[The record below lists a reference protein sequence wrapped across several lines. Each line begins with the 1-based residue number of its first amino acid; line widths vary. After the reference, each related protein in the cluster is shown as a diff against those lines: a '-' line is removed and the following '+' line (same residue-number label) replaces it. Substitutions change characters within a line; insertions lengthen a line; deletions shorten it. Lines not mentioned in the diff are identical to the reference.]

1 MTVAIW
7 RRQEPKRSMPHPGA
21 VVMAFLRRDWAIS
34 WSYRL
39 PFALGLL
46 QTFLTLGFLY
56 FLSRLVGPR
65 IALSDGTL
73 HGGYFAYVV
82 LGTTLLSIFS
92 VNLTA
97 FALRLRT
104 DQTTGTL
111 EVLFTMP
118 PRASLVVLASASY
131 QVTYALVVG
140 GLTVALAAAFG
151 MRFDVSAGSLLV
163 ALIILVASL
172 VLFAATGVAFAAF
185 VVVFKRAETVTALAG
200 AALSLL
206 SGVYYP
212 IRLLP
217 HPLRVLAEV
226 IPFTWALQAL
236 RGSLLGAQLPLAR
249 LAELSL
255 AAVVLLPVAM
265 WLFSVA
271 LDRARRSGT
280 LGQY

>member
-1 MTVAIW
+1 VTVAVLG
-7 RRQEPKRSMPHPGA
+7 RTVPERSMPHPGA

-65 IALSDGTL
+65 IGVADGSL

-97 FALRLRT
+97 FAQRLRT

-131 QVTYALVVG
+131 QITYALVVG
-140 GLTVALAAAFG
+140 GLTVALAVGFG
-151 MRFDVSAGSLLV
+151 MRFEASAGSVLV
-163 ALIILVASL
+163 ALATLVASL
-172 VLFAATGVAFAAF
+172 VLFAATGVAFAGF
-185 VVVFKRAETVTALAG
+185 VVVFKRAETVTALAT

-206 SGVYYP
+206 AGVYYP
-212 IRLLP
+212 IELMP
-217 HPLRVLAEV
+217 HPLRVLADV
-226 IPFTWALQAL
+226 IPLTWALQVV
-236 RGSLLGAQLPLAR
+236 RGALLGAQLPLAR
-249 LAELSL
+249 LGELSL
-255 AAVVLLPVAM
+255 VAVLLLPVAM

-271 LDRARRSGT
+271 LDRARRTGT

>member
-1 MTVAIW
+1 MTVAIS
-7 RRQEPKRSMPHPGA
+7 RRQAGARSMPHPGA
-21 VVMAFLRRDWAIS
+21 VIMAFLRRDWAIS

-46 QTFLTLGFLY
+46 QIVLSLGFLY

-65 IALSDGTL
+65 IGVTDGALR
-73 HGGYFAYVV
+73 GGYFAYVV

-97 FALRLRT
+97 FAQRLRT

-131 QVTYALVVG
+131 QITYALVVG
-140 GLTVALAAAFG
+140 GLTVAIAVGFG
-151 MRFDVSAGSLLV
+151 MRFDTSAASVLV
-163 ALIILVASL
+163 GLAALVASL
-172 VLFAATGVAFAAF
+172 VLFAATGVAFAGF
-185 VVVFKRAETVTALAG
+185 VVVFKRAETITALAS

-206 SGVYYP
+206 AGVYYP
-212 IRLLP
+212 VQLMP
-217 HPLRVLAEV
+217 HPLRVLAEI
-226 IPFTWALQAL
+226 IPFTWALQVM
-236 RGSLLGAQLPLAR
+236 RGALLGAQLPLAR
-249 LAELSL
+249 LGELAL
-255 AAVVLLPVAM
+255 AAAALLPVAM